1 MLENKLF
8 LTPYRLYTVFMLTV
22 VAQQTEGDGL
32 RLAVT
37 QQLSDEIH
45 RSLQQNMLAK
55 NRD

>member
-1 MLENKLF
+1 
-8 LTPYRLYTVFMLTV
+8 MLTV

-32 RLAVT
+32 RLTVT

>member
-8 LTPYRLYTVFMLTV
+8 LTPYCLYTVFMLTV

-32 RLAVT
+32 RLTVT